1 MKNNSKGFT
10 LIELLVVMAIIGI
23 LAAIAIPN
31 FQQYRARGFDARAKS
46 DLHNLATAEEAVF
59 LSAETYVACALPG
72 TCDDGTT
79 IPGMVGSPGVT
90 GAVAAPAAAGATLAS
105 AFDANTTHPTGGTG
119 VTCTWESANG
129 GFIGCS

>member
-59 LSAETYVACALPG
+59 LAAETYVACALPG

-79 IPGMVGSPGVT
+79 VPGMVGSPGVT
-90 GAVAAPAAAGATLAS
+90 GSVAGADLAVAFTA
-105 AFDANTTHPTGGTG
+105 DTTHPSGTG
-119 VTCTWESANG
+119 VTCDWDSAAG
-129 GFIGCS
+129 GFQECV